1 MKKKFIYIG
10 MLALA
15 PLFSSCAD
23 YLDVVPEGTATIEM
37 AFHMRSEAIKY
48 LATCYSYMPSHG
60 NPTWDPALLGG
71 DELCGQTESG
81 RIDKDYALSLSR
93 GGQSTANPLL
103 DKWSDYY
110 KALRDCNIFLEN
122 VASVP
127 DLPAWERDLWIAE
140 VKVLKAFYHF
150 QLVQM
155 YGPVPIIRENLSVDA
170 GVDEVKVT
178 RDPIDECFAYIEE
191 LLDEAI
197 NMRALP
203 LQVYAP
209 ADELGRITL
218 PIAHMIRAKV
228 LTTAASPLYNG
239 NHDQATLRNHDGTQL
254 FSQTEDKQKWV
265 KAANACKAAVDVC
278 KEADIKLYQYTDG
291 ASTMDPRY
299 RQQMTLRR
307 MFNERWNSE
316 IIWANTNSR
325 AGGGNTGLQ
334 QISTAKLNSDYKDA
348 PEIRSLVGVALKMAE
363 IFYSNNGVP
372 ITEDKDWAYASKY
385 ELRDIP
391 RNDDN
396 YTFYLEGGEVT
407 ARLNMDR
414 EPRFYAFLGFDRGA
428 WHGQGKK
435 ETEQPFF
442 VHARKG
448 DTDGQMSE
456 AIGMGPLTGY
466 WAKKLV
472 YDGNALTAVNQYSCT
487 EYPWPIYRLAD
498 LYLLYAEAIN
508 EAYGPEGGLI
518 GEENAVSENPFTYI
532 DAVRERAGLKGVKES
547 WSNYSNSPTKY
558 TTQTGLRAIIQQE
571 RMIELAFEGIRF
583 WDIRRWKIAPSQYQT
598 PMQGWD
604 MSQSRANYYYRS
616 TVVYKQSFG
625 VKDYFWPISND
636 NILKNDNLVQNIGW

>member
-1 MKKKFIYIG
+1 M
-10 MLALA
+10 
-15 PLFSSCAD
+15 
-23 YLDVVPEGTATIEM
+23 
-37 AFHMRSEAIKY
+37 
-48 LATCYSYMPSHG
+48 
-60 NPTWDPALLGG
+60 
-71 DELCGQTESG
+71 
-81 RIDKDYALSLSR
+81 
-93 GGQSTANPLL
+93 
-103 DKWSDYY
+103 
-110 KALRDCNIFLEN
+110 
-122 VASVP
+122 
-127 DLPAWERDLWIAE
+127 
-140 VKVLKAFYHF
+140 
-150 QLVQM
+150 
-155 YGPVPIIRENLSVDA
+155 
-170 GVDEVKVT
+170 
-178 RDPIDECFAYIEE
+178 
-191 LLDEAI
+191 
-197 NMRALP
+197 
-203 LQVYAP
+203 
-209 ADELGRITL
+209 
-218 PIAHMIRAKV
+218 
-228 LTTAASPLYNG
+228 
-239 NHDQATLRNHDGTQL
+239 
-254 FSQTEDKQKWV
+254 
-265 KAANACKAAVDVC
+265 
-278 KEADIKLYQYTDG
+278 
-291 ASTMDPRY
+291 
-299 RQQMTLRR
+299 
-307 MFNERWNSE
+307 
-316 IIWANTNSR
+316 
-325 AGGGNTGLQ
+325 
-334 QISTAKLNSDYKDA
+334 
-348 PEIRSLVGVALKMAE
+348 
-363 IFYSNNGVP
+363 
-372 ITEDKDWAYASKY
+372 
-385 ELRDIP
+385 
-391 RNDDN
+391 
-396 YTFYLEGGEVT
+396 EGGEVT

-636 NILKNDNLVQNIGW
+636 NILKNDNLVQKIGW